1 MPVTIYVRDHLDIEA
16 TVYSLN
22 FIIYYLT
29 QLYEIN
35 YNIIPAMCITTTHST
50 RMMNKYIII
59 LLHTGIA
66 INFS

>member
-29 QLYEIN
+29 QLLYEMN
-35 YNIIPAMCITTTHST
+35 NNIIPAMCITTTHST
-50 RMMNKYIII
+50 RMMNKYI
-59 LLHTGIA
+59 L
-66 INFS
+66 